1 MLSDTLLTA
10 VLARC
15 ESVAPGQIARYKEET
30 EKTRRKVYRIMQEVT
45 KKIILILLVNK
56 PAI

>member
-1 MLSDTLLTA
+1 MTLLTA

-56 PAI
+56 TAI